1 MKTKMLLAGLACVMM
16 ATTAQA
22 AFTASQPPGSSE
34 SPPGSPD
41 FSRPRVPWQPAT
53 GCRAQAQQNVDWHGC
68 DLRGADLSGANLI
81 GANLS
86 GANLTGANFSG
97 ANLSGAN
104 LTGAKLKDAIMNNVR
119 VSPQTIWKSGKP
131 CTGSKVSTCPK
142 K

>member
-41 FSRPRVPWQPAT
+41 FPRPGGPWQQAT

-68 DLRGADLSGANLI
+68 DLRGANLI
-81 GANLS
+81 GANLK
-86 GANLTGANFSG
+86 GANFSG

-104 LTGAKLKDAIMNNVR
+104 LTGAKLKDAILNNVR
-119 VSPQTIWKSGKP
+119 VSPQTLWKSGKP